1 IFQNDPLVLVDAMP
15 VFDSDALSR
24 LNPKGIK
31 KLEVV
36 NRHYFFQ
43 KEIYEGIIHL
53 TSFKNDFGEFDLPKN
68 ALFIEYP
75 GMQVP
80 KTIPTLMLDDK
91 NRTPDFRNML
101 LWDTGA
107 KSDEQGEQK
116 VEFLTSELQGLFEVR
131 LSYFDEKGEWSE
143 HTQVFEIR

>member
-43 KEIYEGIIHL
+43 QEIFEGIIHL

-75 GMQVP
+75 GMQWP
-80 KTIPTLMLDDK
+80 KSITTMIPEEK
-91 NRTPDFRNML
+91 NRTPDFRRRL
-101 LWDTGA
+101 LGEAGA
-107 KSDEQGEQK
+107 KTNESGEK
-116 VEFLTSELQGLFEVR
+116 NLEFFTSELQGFYEIR
-131 LSYFDEKGEWSE
+131 LSYVNEKG
-143 HTQVFEIR
+143 Q